1 MLKYAGVDYDL
12 NALFKF
18 DLLKQLLEA
27 LAKGHNDSTNY
38 TNENFEMMLAQND
51 DQDQPQ
57 EQDINKRVARIEKR
71 LNNLGIL
78 EKWIKNVEKKTNALD
93 EKITMTL
100 NKAEAVNQGM
110 LNNKEDIEQLNEKVN
125 ELNNKLNDYNVYT
138 NIPEDDT
145 NTNAV
150 INQSKGALINLEQ
163 KIFKKFALVDE
174 KIKKNEQD
182 IEENKKKSEE
192 IEKRLDNTDTLVK
205 KMNEIFKQMK
215 KELDEENEKNKQH
228 ILDINKKLSES
239 IGKLKK
245 EFEESNKEIGNKLSI
260 TDQAFKNLKKLKG
273 KNEMKEKKEVDDNK
287 EKQEHLVTRSDN
299 DMEMEWQQINEN
311 KAMISALEK
320 KLRELP
326 SKLGIDELKE
336 KIEELSTLLGQKL
349 TRGDLED
356 IKEKQDILKSIVNE
370 LQDFN
375 VKQNDINGRRNQDIL
390 SLSKKIE
397 NLTSTILLLQSDG
410 TRKGTSSNSVESK
423 GPDLSAFKEI
433 INNINKQV
441 SSLQND
447 CDEFRRYF
455 TDILP
460 MMKTLA
466 TITDLKNLEDVLKT
480 MLEEYK
486 LLAQRKFAD
495 KVETQKSIKLVD
507 TQIKHFISE
516 YIKKNEKGDNWMLAT
531 KPVGGYKCA
540 SCESYIPELTNKWE
554 YLPWNKYPTRDL
566 MDKSY
571 RMGNG
576 FSRMLQRLNLDVKKS
591 EEERGQHNLSFSE
604 GEEKMS
610 KSNSKSKSRSGSEER
625 QKRKTGLP
633 HLKSRQQPFE
643 SMQNNS
649 MSNFDEMRKEHELN
663 QLVKGIVKKKDDKEP
678 KVLKIYKKVKEIND
692 NSIQNKSNSRY

>member
-1 MLKYAGVDYDL
+1 MLKYAGVEYDL

-27 LAKGHNDSTNY
+27 LAKGHNESTNY
-38 TNENFEMMLAQND
+38 TNDNFEMMLAQNE
-51 DQDQPQ
+51 DQDMPQ

-78 EKWIKNVEKKTNALD
+78 EKWIKNIEKKTNALD

-100 NKAEAVNQGM
+100 NKTEAVNQGM

-125 ELNNKLNDYNVYT
+125 ELNNKINDYNVYT
-138 NIPEDDT
+138 NVPEDDT
-145 NTNAV
+145 NTSAV
-150 INQSKGALINLEQ
+150 INQSKGALMNLEQ

-174 KIKKNEQD
+174 KVKKNEQD

-192 IEKRLDNTDTLVK
+192 IEKRLDSTDILVK

-228 ILDINKKLSES
+228 ISEINKKLSES

-245 EFEESNKEIGNKLSI
+245 EFEESHKAIGNRLSI
-260 TDQAFKNLKKLKG
+260 TDEAFKNLKKLKER
-273 KNEMKEKKEVDDNK
+273 NEKKEKKEADENK

-299 DMEMEWQQINEN
+299 DVEMEWQQINEN
-311 KAMISALEK
+311 KDMIAALEK
-320 KLRELP
+320 KIRDLP

-336 KIEELSTLLGQKL
+336 KIEELSTSLGQKL

-397 NLTSTILLLQSDG
+397 NLTSTILLIQSDG
-410 TRKGTSSNSVESK
+410 TRKGTSSNNVESK
-423 GPDLSAFKEI
+423 GPDLSVFKEI

-460 MMKTLA
+460 MMKTLS

-576 FSRMLQRLNLDVKKS
+576 FSRMLQRLNLDVKKN
-591 EEERGQHNLSFSE
+591 EEGGGQHNLSFSE
-604 GEEKMS
+604 GEEKIS
-610 KSNSKSKSRSGSEER
+610 KSNSKLKSRSGSEER
-625 QKRKTGLP
+625 HKRKTGLP

-649 MSNFDEMRKEHELN
+649 MSNFDEMRKEQELN
-663 QLVKGIVKKKDDKEP
+663 KLVKGIVKKKDDKEP